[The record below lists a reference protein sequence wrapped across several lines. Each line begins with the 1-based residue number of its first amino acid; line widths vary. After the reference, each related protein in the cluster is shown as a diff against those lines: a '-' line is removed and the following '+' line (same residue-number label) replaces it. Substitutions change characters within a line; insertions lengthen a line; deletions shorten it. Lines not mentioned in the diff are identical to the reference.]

1 MAWYPK
7 AKRRELPKSKTAR
20 FIAPRSIVLHTGV
33 TNSSSLYSFF
43 DGRSGGVESHFYV
56 GEDGTVVEQYVDTA
70 RRADCQL
77 DGNDYAISIET
88 WDGAGKVWD
97 GKRVA
102 DIPPWSPR
110 QMDALVELVAWLCR
124 SYHIPAV
131 ACPAWDGRGIGYHAQ
146 FTGGPKRW
154 NEHHACP
161 GPARIKQMPDL
172 IARTKAALTGEA
184 TKPAAEDDMTKE
196 QAQQLEEIHATIAT
210 IGSTYK
216 QARLEPDRYEDI
228 QSKLSRVRDDN
239 VAIKDTLG
247 ALKDQVAALA
257 VLIEGQKA

>member
-7 AKRRELPKSKTAR
+7 AKRLELPKSKTAP

-33 TNSSSLYSFF
+33 TNQGSLYPFF
-43 DGRSGGVESHFYV
+43 NGRSQGVESHFYV
-56 GEDGTVVEQYVDTA
+56 GRDGAVVEQYVDTA

-88 WDGAGKVWD
+88 WDGAGEEWD

-102 DIPPWSPR
+102 DIPPWSPQ

-131 ACPAWDGRGIGYHAQ
+131 KCPSWDGRGIGYHSQ

-161 GPARIKQMPDL
+161 GPARIRQVPTL
-172 IARTKAALTGEA
+172 IAKTKAALAGPA
-184 TKPAAEDDMTKE
+184 PKPATEDELDATQAKQLSGLAKDAEKNQE
-196 QAQQLEEIHATIAT
+196 
-210 IGSTYK
+210 
-216 QARLEPDRYEDI
+216 RYDDI
-228 QSKLSRVRDDN
+228 QAKPSKVRDDT
-239 VAIKDTLG
+239 VAIKQTMA
-247 ALKDQVAALA
+247 ALKDQLAALA
-257 VLIEGQKA
+257 VLVKGPQA